1 MSSRRA
7 WTGPMRKFLPCFSPL
22 VAWSNRRVTRWVE
35 RLKVVGFQRQN
46 SDALA
51 MESRPDSPLMSS
63 SDANSVPASPSV
75 LSSVGSSSLPPLH
88 FSRSSSGFYSSYPPS
103 PFEATSPSTQ
113 MGMLSIASTVTT
125 PRNMAGL
132 LPMDESDGADG
143 PENGK
148 TKEDES
154 EAWPRSQSPT
164 EMDTDG

>member
-1 MSSRRA
+1 
-7 WTGPMRKFLPCFSPL
+7 MRTFPL
-22 VAWSNRRVTRWVE
+22 SLALIVQCSNRWSTRWVE
-35 RLKVVGFQRQN
+35 RLKVVGIQRQN

-51 MESRPDSPLMSS
+51 VESHPGSPSMSS
-63 SDANSVPASPSV
+63 SDANSVPTSPSIQ
-75 LSSVGSSSLPPLH
+75 SSGGSSHLPPLH

-125 PRNMAGL
+125 PRSIMAP
-132 LPMDESDGADG
+132 LPMDEDEDING

-148 TKEDES
+148 AGECEI
-154 EAWPRSQSPT
+154 EAWPRSGSPT

>member
-7 WTGPMRKFLPCFSPL
+7 WTGPMREFPFYFSRVMP
-22 VAWSNRRVTRWVE
+22 WTDRRFIRWVE

-51 MESRPDSPLMSS
+51 MESRPDSPSMTS

-75 LSSVGSSSLPPLH
+75 LSSGGSSSLPPLH

-103 PFEATSPSTQ
+103 PFEVTSPSTQ

-125 PRNMAGL
+125 PRSMVGP
-132 LPMDESDGADG
+132 LPMDESEGIDGS
-143 PENGK
+143 ENCMM
-148 TKEDES
+148 KEDES
-154 EAWPRSQSPT
+154 EVWPRSQSPA
-164 EMDTDG
+164 EMDTDE

>member
-1 MSSRRA
+1 MWTDRRI
-7 WTGPMRKFLPCFSPL
+7 
-22 VAWSNRRVTRWVE
+22 TRWVE
-35 RLKVVGFQRQN
+35 RLKVVGIQRQN

-51 MESRPDSPLMSS
+51 TESRPGSPSMSS

-75 LSSVGSSSLPPLH
+75 QSSGGSSSLPPLH

-125 PRNMAGL
+125 PRSMAGP
-132 LPMDESDGADG
+132 LPMDEGEGVDC
-143 PENGK
+143 PENCK
-148 TKEDES
+148 MNEDEA
-154 EAWPRSQSPT
+154 EVWPQSKSPV